1 MKQGNSPA
9 IIIVSFF
16 EFILWGPQVHKYI
29 GSTIDTVVE
38 SKHAKIPSVNIVVKS
53 FQDDFFGY

>member
-1 MKQGNSPA
+1 MKGS